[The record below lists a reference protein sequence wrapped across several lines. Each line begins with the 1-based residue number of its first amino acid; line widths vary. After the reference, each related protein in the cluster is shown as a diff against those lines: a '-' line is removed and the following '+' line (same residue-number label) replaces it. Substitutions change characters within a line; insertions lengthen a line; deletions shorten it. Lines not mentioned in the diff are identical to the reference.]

1 MKLIDIENWK
11 RKDHYNFFRQVDYP
25 HFNICGNID
34 ITKFYK
40 YIKENE
46 LPFFISI
53 LYASTKTANSIK
65 EFKLRIRGDKVI
77 EHETVNPSFTII
89 TDEEVFSFCRSNYT
103 DNFNEFKTNTLKE
116 IEKVKNNIS
125 IEDEPGQDDLVYITS
140 IPWVSFTNITHPI
153 QMNPVDS
160 IPRIAWGKYFEEGGN
175 IKLPISV
182 DVHHA
187 LVDGVHIG
195 QYFNIIQEILDNPV
209 KYL

>member
-1 MKLIDIENWK
+1 MKFIDIENWK

-125 IEDEPGQDDLVYITS
+125 IEDEPGQDDLLYITS